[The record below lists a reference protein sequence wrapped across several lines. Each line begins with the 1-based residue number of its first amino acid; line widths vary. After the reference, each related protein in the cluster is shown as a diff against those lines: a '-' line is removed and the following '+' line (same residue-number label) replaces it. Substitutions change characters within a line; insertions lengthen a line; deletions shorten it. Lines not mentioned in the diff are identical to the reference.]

1 MGSIPT
7 ADQSVIGF
15 TFQVWYI
22 FHHHLRHFIL
32 QVPIKTLMI
41 MFFKS
46 LILSYLFFA
55 TSKLSYSDAKTSI
68 VMTMI
73 CRDEEVNLRAN
84 LAQWF
89 PVIDYFIFLID
100 SRNTDHTWYFIKRTF
115 QGSKA
120 NSFKALSYDFEGFG
134 HARTLV

>member
-1 MGSIPT
+1 MVNGFDSNCRCSIYFPRK
-7 ADQSVIGF
+7 F
-15 TFQVWYI
+15 
-22 FHHHLRHFIL
+22 
-32 QVPIKTLMI
+32 KMI
-41 MFFKS
+41 MFFNC
-46 LILSYLFFA
+46 LILTYYLFFA

-89 PVIDYFIFLID
+89 PVVDYFIFLID

-115 QGSKA
+115 QGSKE

-134 HARTLV
+134 HARTLVWKKTKKCNFIYIIQY

>member
-1 MGSIPT
+1 M
-7 ADQSVIGF
+7 VNGF
-15 TFQVWYI
+15 DSNCRDVVSYI
-22 FHHHLRHFIL
+22 FPEKI
-32 QVPIKTLMI
+32 QI
-41 MFFKS
+41 MFFNCC
-46 LILSYLFFA
+46 LILTYLFFA

-89 PVIDYFIFLID
+89 PVIDYFIFLVD

-115 QGSKA
+115 QGSKE

>member
-1 MGSIPT
+1 
-7 ADQSVIGF
+7 
-15 TFQVWYI
+15 
-22 FHHHLRHFIL
+22 
-32 QVPIKTLMI
+32 
-41 MFFKS
+41 MFFNC
-46 LILSYLFFA
+46 LILTYLFFA

-100 SRNTDHTWYFIKRTF
+100 SRNTDHTWFYIKRTF

-120 NSFKALSYDFEGFG
+120 NRFKALSYDFEGFG
-134 HARTLV
+134 HARTLVCQLRNATFYHPILSL